1 MQLATWPPRV
11 RQLAR
16 TELDPMVRLAT
27 PVVLAEVGWMTMGLV
42 DTMMVGRVSAEALGG
57 VAVGGALFF
66 TVALFAMG
74 LLMGLDYEVSHAFG
88 AGRATEAH
96 RWLVQGLYLA
106 VLAAVPG
113 IAVLWWGVAGLGGLG
128 IRPAV
133 LAHAVPFGRALSW
146 SLLPLLLLTAMRRY
160 LQGLGLVKPI
170 TFVVVTANLVNVV
183 ANWVLVFGHLG
194 APALGAEGSGWATCC
209 SRVYMALVLA
219 GYVVWHDRRAAARL
233 PRRRYT
239 PDLAAIRRLLGLGLP
254 AGTQMALECGVFAA
268 ATALA
273 GRLEPAALAAH
284 QVALNVASMTFMVPL
299 GISTAGAVRV
309 GQAMGRRDTAAAGQA
324 GWTAL
329 LLAASFMSCAA
340 LAFVTFPA
348 AIVRVFTPD
357 AAVVAV
363 GVVLL
368 FVAAVFQLFDG
379 LQVVATGVLRG
390 TGDTR
395 TPLLANLV
403 GHWAV
408 GLPVG
413 YTLCFVGGWG
423 VIGLWVGLCVGLV
436 AVALTLVWAWAA
448 RAGAPAAHG
457 VTTARPAQHQPPLEI

>member
-1 MQLATWPPRV
+1 MQLATWLQRV
-11 RQLAR
+11 RQLVR
-16 TELDPMVRLAT
+16 NELDPMLRLAT

-57 VAVGGALFF
+57 VAVGGTLFF

-74 LLMGLDYEVSHAFG
+74 LLMGLDYEVAHAFG
-88 AGRATEAH
+88 AGRVAEAH
-96 RWLVQGLYLA
+96 RWLVQGVYLA
-106 VLAAVPG
+106 LLAAVPG
-113 IAVLWWGVAGLGGLG
+113 IAVLWWGVAWLGVLG
-128 IRPAV
+128 IRPEV
-133 LAHAVPFGRALSW
+133 LTHAVPFGRALSW
-146 SLLPLLLLTAMRRY
+146 SLLPLLLLTAVRRY
-160 LQGLGLVKPI
+160 LQGLGLVTPI
-170 TFVVVTANLVNVV
+170 TFAVVTANLVNVF

-209 SRVYMALVLA
+209 SRTYMALVLA
-219 GYVVWHDRRAAARL
+219 GYLVWHDRRAAAGL

-239 PDLAAIRRLLGLGLP
+239 PDLAAIRRLLGLGVP

-268 ATALA
+268 TTALA

-284 QVALNVASMTFMVPL
+284 QVALNAASMTFMVPL
-299 GISTAGAVRV
+299 GISAAGAVRV

-340 LAFVTFPA
+340 LALVTFPA